1 MQTED
6 MSEKN
11 SVKSYFDGN
20 TIELSM
26 DLIISEYQK
35 YLLRLDPTDFKGDFS
50 IKRVTVN
57 DGRKDVISLNG
68 KQFRKYISGI
78 GDAINEKPSVNR
90 KYTTLDLYPTT
101 LAALGVQIEGDK
113 LGLGVNLYSGEQTL
127 VEQYGKD
134 YLEIELL
141 KDSKLYRKKILYG
154 G

>member
-20 TIELSM
+20 TVELSM
-26 DLIISEYQK
+26 DLTISEYQK

-90 KYTTLDLYPTT
+90 EYTT
-101 LAALGVQIEGDK
+101 LAALGVQIEGNK
-113 LGLGVNLYSGEQTL
+113 LRLGVNLYSGEQTL

-134 YLEIELL
+134 YLDIELL

>member
-20 TIELSM
+20 TVELSM
-26 DLIISEYQK
+26 DLTISEYQK

-90 KYTTLDLYPTT
+90 EYTT
-101 LAALGVQIEGDK
+101 LAALGVQIEGNK

-134 YLEIELL
+134 YLDIELL

-154 G
+154 GLL

>member
-6 MSEKN
+6 ISEKN

-35 YLLRLDPTDFKGDFS
+35 YFLRLDPTDFKGDFS

-101 LAALGVQIEGDK
+101 LAALGVQIEGNK

-134 YLEIELL
+134 YLDIELL

>member
-20 TIELSM
+20 TVELSM
-26 DLIISEYQK
+26 DLTISEYQK

-90 KYTTLDLYPTT
+90 EYTT
-101 LAALGVQIEGDK
+101 LAALGVQIEGNK

-134 YLEIELL
+134 YLDIELL

-154 G
+154 GWLWKE

>member
-20 TIELSM
+20 TVELSM
-26 DLIISEYQK
+26 GLTISEYQK

-90 KYTTLDLYPTT
+90 EYTT
-101 LAALGVQIEGDK
+101 LAALGVQIEGNK

-134 YLEIELL
+134 YLDIELL

>member
-1 MQTED
+1 

-20 TIELSM
+20 TVELSM
-26 DLIISEYQK
+26 DLTISEYQK

-90 KYTTLDLYPTT
+90 EYTT
-101 LAALGVQIEGDK
+101 LAALGVQIEGNK

-134 YLEIELL
+134 YLDIELL

>member
-11 SVKSYFDGN
+11 SIKSYFDGN

-101 LAALGVQIEGDK
+101 LAALGVQIEGNK

-134 YLEIELL
+134 YLDIELL

>member
-1 MQTED
+1 M
-6 MSEKN
+6 
-11 SVKSYFDGN
+11 
-20 TIELSM
+20 
-26 DLIISEYQK
+26 
-35 YLLRLDPTDFKGDFS
+35 LRLDPTDFKGEFS

-57 DGRKDVISLNG
+57 DGRKDLISFNG

-134 YLEIELL
+134 YLDIELL

>member
-20 TIELSM
+20 TVELSM
-26 DLIISEYQK
+26 DLTISEYQK

-90 KYTTLDLYPTT
+90 EYTT
-101 LAALGVQIEGDK
+101 LAALGVQIEGNK
-113 LGLGVNLYSGEQTL
+113 IGLGVNLYSGEQTL

-134 YLEIELL
+134 YLDIELL

>member
-26 DLIISEYQK
+26 DLTISEYQK

-134 YLEIELL
+134 YLDIELL

>member
-20 TIELSM
+20 TVELSM
-26 DLIISEYQK
+26 DLTISEYQK
-35 YLLRLDPTDFKGDFS
+35 YLLRLDPTDFKCDFS

-68 KQFRKYISGI
+68 KQFRKYISGS

-90 KYTTLDLYPTT
+90 EYTT
-101 LAALGVQIEGDK
+101 LAALGVQIEGNK
-113 LGLGVNLYSGEQTL
+113 LGLGVILYSGEQTL

-134 YLEIELL
+134 YLDIELL

>member
-101 LAALGVQIEGDK
+101 LAALGVQIEGNK

-134 YLEIELL
+134 YLDIELL

>member
-20 TIELSM
+20 TVELSK
-26 DLIISEYQK
+26 DLTISEYQK

-50 IKRVTVN
+50 IKRVMVN

-90 KYTTLDLYPTT
+90 EYTT
-101 LAALGVQIEGDK
+101 LAALGVQIEGNK

-134 YLEIELL
+134 YLDIELL

>member
-20 TIELSM
+20 TVELSM
-26 DLIISEYQK
+26 DLTISEYQK
-35 YLLRLDPTDFKGDFS
+35 YLLRLDHTDFKGDFS

-90 KYTTLDLYPTT
+90 EYTT
-101 LAALGVQIEGDK
+101 LAALGVQIEGNK

-134 YLEIELL
+134 YLDIELL

>member
-20 TIELSM
+20 TVELSM
-26 DLIISEYQK
+26 DLTISEYQK

-90 KYTTLDLYPTT
+90 EYTT
-101 LAALGVQIEGDK
+101 LAALGVQIEGNK

-134 YLEIELL
+134 YLDIELL

>member
-6 MSEKN
+6 MGEKN

-35 YLLRLDPTDFKGDFS
+35 YFLRLDLTDFKGDFS

-101 LAALGVQIEGDK
+101 LAALGVQIEGNK

-134 YLEIELL
+134 YLDIELL

>member
-20 TIELSM
+20 TVELSM
-26 DLIISEYQK
+26 DLTISEYQK

-68 KQFRKYISGI
+68 KQYRKYISGI

-90 KYTTLDLYPTT
+90 EYTT
-101 LAALGVQIEGDK
+101 LAALGVQIEGNK

-134 YLEIELL
+134 YLDIELL

>member
-1 MQTED
+1 

-101 LAALGVQIEGDK
+101 LAALGVQIEGNK

-134 YLEIELL
+134 YLDIELL

-154 G
+154 GWLWKE

>member
-26 DLIISEYQK
+26 DLTISEYQK

-57 DGRKDVISLNG
+57 DGRKDIISLNG

-90 KYTTLDLYPTT
+90 EFTTLDLYPTT
-101 LAALGVQIEGDK
+101 LAALGVQIEGNK
-113 LGLGVNLYSGEQTL
+113 LGLGVNLYFGEQTL
-127 VEQYGKD
+127 VKQYGKD
-134 YLEIELL
+134 YLDIELL

>member
-20 TIELSM
+20 TVELSM
-26 DLIISEYQK
+26 DLTISEYQK

-90 KYTTLDLYPTT
+90 EYTT
-101 LAALGVQIEGDK
+101 LAALGVQIEGNK
-113 LGLGVNLYSGEQTL
+113 LGLGVNL
-127 VEQYGKD
+127 
-134 YLEIELL
+134 
-141 KDSKLYRKKILYG
+141 
-154 G
+154 